1 MDGMYKENQEHS
13 INSMS
18 RHSKIWGIDSSPL
31 TMALESSNYDIVAHI
46 SSKKN
51 MDRIWENNFESN
63 IFQKKTKVYFTSL
76 YYRPLV
82 ATITIPPVNSV
93 EYARNFTIIITGSY
107 TLNSVNIYLFQNQ
120 CKTEQKVLF

>member
-1 MDGMYKENQEHS
+1 MDGMYIVNQEHS

-18 RHSKIWGIDSSPL
+18 RDSKIWGIDSNPL

-51 MDRIWENNFESN
+51 MDRIWENNSEPNKVSIFEEETTVS
-63 IFQKKTKVYFTSL
+63 YFTCF

-82 ATITIPPVNSV
+82 ATITMPPVNT
-93 EYARNFTIIITGSY
+93 Y
-107 TLNSVNIYLFQNQ
+107 
-120 CKTEQKVLF
+120 